1 MLSDLKE
8 KKETFFTINNRIFE
22 SPSNHISSKGFNQG
36 F

>member
-8 KKETFFTINNRIFE
+8 KKETFFYYKQQNFLKPSSHIF
-22 SPSNHISSKGFNQG
+22 SKGFNPG